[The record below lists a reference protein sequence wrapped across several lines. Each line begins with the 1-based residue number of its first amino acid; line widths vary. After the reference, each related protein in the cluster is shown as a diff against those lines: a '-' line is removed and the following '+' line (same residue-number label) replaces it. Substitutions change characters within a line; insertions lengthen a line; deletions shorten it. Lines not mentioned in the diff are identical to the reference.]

1 MGDYLRMGNKRLS
14 ILMVSFFLFFAS
26 FLFITQIFG
35 ERDDLKPSKSIMAEE
50 YLPLI
55 AKYAVYAKTI
65 WHDQEPGGYWGG
77 GVGEKDGN
85 GAVRGTN
92 NIMVGYS
99 ILVFAWER
107 GWLSEDHKKFLT
119 DAGLDKSGLLK
130 YIRANLE
137 HVTAHHASANK
148 PLEPVWGQSWQSSLW
163 IGTAAV
169 SAMLVWDHLPPE
181 LRDAVKKMTAPEADR
196 IAAKPPK
203 DYHPGDT
210 GAEENGWDTHVV
222 AAAIAL
228 NKNHPNM
235 DNWWLALR
243 KYAVNTYSLESD
255 KTSDNLVGTDR
266 IRDLVTT
273 ANIFE
278 DFTTENHNFCHPG
291 YLKVSGQELG
301 EAWMILA
308 LGDRLFKTDWAN
320 KFEPYALHNV
330 KPVWEKMLKYLLLP
344 SGDFIFPNG
353 QDWTFHTGNSSAYLA
368 WIACAL
374 QDPLAML
381 AEKRLVHAPQNRSKV
396 AEPNRI
402 FDDARLEW
410 WWEPLY
416 VKRATSALLI
426 HFLHPSPEITTE
438 AVKELDGGTWSRLF
452 PKVKVWLYRSPD
464 YFVTASWGRIHISLM
479 IPLGANFE
487 EHPYLIL
494 PTFES
499 VLPDTTCTALEQGET
514 NGVKIFILGLSDGRR
529 CAVLCFPHS
538 VLYLSPVPLRCIGIE
553 NDRLTGEGHTIA
565 SSGGKIFVP
574 ALKPMNEFTI
584 SGSWVNIDDRFGQVI
599 YPAGFRYTPAG
610 KFNRRSAAVD
620 RLTPTG
626 EWGAWH
632 MIPDATTRETGEIA
646 KIFRVKFEDGKMEV
660 TLKDGSRGM
669 RYRIMADLGKPII
682 PGIQLNDIKVLGKIS
697 EQHPLPNM
705 VDSQDATF
713 TVLMTED
720 GKGPTPESPIL
731 VEFSANTREM
741 KNPVL
746 QIVPRPNYGP
756 SDLEVSVR
764 SGDNWVSM
772 VKTSMKSEP
781 VYLNLSKGESWR
793 LTITGSYDRL
803 NRNVQIGEIR
813 ISDGLA
819 AQEEFLPD
827 PLKSVTVESNCY
839 Q

>member
-1 MGDYLRMGNKRLS
+1 MFSSL
-14 ILMVSFFLFFAS
+14 LFFFSLQPAIQS
-26 FLFITQIFG
+26 FG
-35 ERDDLKPSKSIMAEE
+35 ESRDIRDIKPVMAEE

-55 AKYAVYAKTI
+55 ARYAVYAKEI
-65 WHDQEPGGYWGG
+65 WHDREPGGYWGG
-77 GVGEKDGN
+77 GIGEKDGN

-99 ILVFAWER
+99 ILVFAWEQ
-107 GWLSEDHKKFLT
+107 GWLTEEQKKSLA

-137 HVTAHHASANK
+137 HVTAHHVSAVK

-169 SAMLVWDHLPPE
+169 SAMLVWDHLSPQ
-181 LRDAVKKMTAPEADR
+181 LRESVKKMTAPEADR
-196 IAAKPPK
+196 IAVKPPK

-228 NKNHPNM
+228 NQNHPNM

-243 KYAVNTYSLESD
+243 KYAVNTYSREVD
-255 KTSDNLVGTDR
+255 KTRDDFVGTDI

-308 LGDRLFKTDWAN
+308 MGDSLFKTNWAR

-330 KPVWEKMLKYLLLP
+330 KAVWEEVLRYLLLP
-344 SGDFIFPNG
+344 TGDFIFPNG

-368 WIACAL
+368 WVACAL
-374 QDPLAML
+374 QDPLAVL
-381 AEKRLVHAPQNRSKV
+381 AEKRLVQAPENRSKV
-396 AEPNRI
+396 AAPNRI

-416 VKRATSALLI
+416 IKRATSALLI
-426 HFLHPSPEITTE
+426 HYLRPSPEITPE
-438 AVKELDGGTWSRLF
+438 SLKKLERGSWMRLF
-452 PKVKVWLYRSPD
+452 PKVKVWIYRNPE

-479 IPLGANFE
+479 IPLGEDFVKS
-487 EHPYLIL
+487 PYMIL

-499 VLPDTTCTALEQGET
+499 VLPDAVCAALEQGET
-514 NGVKIFILGLSDGRR
+514 NGVKIFALGLSDGRR

-538 VLYLSPVPLRCIGIE
+538 VLYLSPALLRCIGIE
-553 NDRLTGEGHTIA
+553 NDRLTGEGHSIT
-565 SSGGKIFVP
+565 SSAEKKFIP
-574 ALKPMNEFTI
+574 ALKSMEEFAV
-584 SGSWVNIDDRFGQVI
+584 SGSWLNIDDRFGNVI
-599 YPAGFRYTPAG
+599 QPAGFRYSPAG
-610 KFNRRSAAVD
+610 GFNRRSAAVD
-620 RLTPTG
+620 LLTPTG

-632 MIPDATTRETGEIA
+632 MIPGVTSRETEKTA
-646 KIFRVKFEDGKMEV
+646 EFFRVKFDEGKMEI
-660 TLKDGSRGM
+660 TLKDGPNGEL
-669 RYRIMADLGKPII
+669 YRIAADLGKQVITGIPLIKTVTVFGKVSEEYPI
-682 PGIQLNDIKVLGKIS
+682 
-697 EQHPLPNM
+697 PNM
-705 VDSQDATF
+705 LDSQDATF
-713 TVLMTED
+713 TVFTTDE
-720 GKGPTPESPIL
+720 GKGPAPKTPIRL
-731 VEFSANTREM
+731 EFPLDVRDM

-756 SDLEVSVR
+756 RDLDVFGF
-764 SGDNWVSM
+764 SGGQWISM
-772 VKTSMKSEP
+772 GKISMKSEP
-781 VYLNLSKGESWR
+781 VILNLSKEEMVR
-793 LTITGSYDRL
+793 LNITGSHDRL
-803 NRNVQIGEIR
+803 NRNVQIAEIR
-813 ISDGLA
+813 IMDGLPSR
-819 AQEEFLPD
+819 EELSPET
-827 PLKSVTVESNCY
+827 LKSVTVEIINMK
-839 Q
+839 